1 MEVRFFLTGDD
12 VWNFTKY
19 SYRHPRTLL
28 PLGILIGLLVLLSL
42 LTVSFSPPT
51 NAFVNIFP
59 IVLVLV
65 VIVLLILVLRWRT
78 RSRPSA
84 SLALQ
89 GEQIITISPE
99 GFRHRNN
106 LTDAL
111 VSWHA
116 FKTITADKRNL
127 YFILGSNRLV
137 AHVIPR
143 RAFATFEET
152 EAFLRLAQTFWAN
165 RAASPPAG
173 PAGTS
178 ATYEHWS

>member
-19 SYRHPRTLL
+19 SYRRPRTLL
-28 PLGILIGLLVLLSL
+28 PLGILIALLVLLVFF
-42 LTVSFSPPT
+42 TVSFSSPT

-59 IVLVLV
+59 IVLVLL
-65 VIVLLILVLRWRT
+65 VIFLLIPVLRWRT
-78 RSRPSA
+78 RSRTA

-89 GEQIITISPE
+89 GEQIITISPA
-99 GFRHRNN
+99 GFQHRNN
-106 LTDAL
+106 LTNAL

-116 FKTITADKRNL
+116 FKTITADKHNL
-127 YFILGSNRLV
+127 YFILVSNRLV

-143 RAFATFEET
+143 RAFATYEET
-152 EAFLRLAQTFWAN
+152 EAFLRQAQTFWAN